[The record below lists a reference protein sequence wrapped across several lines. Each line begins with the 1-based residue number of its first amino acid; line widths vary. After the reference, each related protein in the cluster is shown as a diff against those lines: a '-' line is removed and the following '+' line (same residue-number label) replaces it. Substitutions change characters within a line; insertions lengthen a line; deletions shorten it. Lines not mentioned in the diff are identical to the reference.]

1 MSLLR
6 GLPDQIEVFFMGEKQ
21 TGRKY
26 ALISALSIFVFMSI
40 WWLLTDVLKLTYP
53 STLPSPVSVIGTFIV
68 KLYDP
73 APDGATMIQHMA
85 SSLRITL
92 TGYAMGLAVGI
103 PLGILMAWYNTL
115 DMFVRPLFDL
125 LRPIPG
131 IAWIPIMI
139 MLFGIGILSKAM
151 VIFLTALIA
160 CIVNSYSGIRQT
172 KQVHLWVGQTFGAS
186 NFQLLIRVAIPT
198 SLPMVLTGMRVALGA
213 SWTALVAAELLA
225 STRGLGF
232 MIQQCR
238 GLFRP
243 DVIIAGMIAIGMIG
257 AFLTWLL
264 GILEKAVLKGGRW

>member
-1 MSLLR
+1 MVKKKS
-6 GLPDQIEVFFMGEKQ
+6 GK
-21 TGRKY
+21 KY
-26 ALISALSIFVFMSI
+26 VLISILSVFTFLFI
-40 WWLLTDVLKLTYP
+40 WWLMTDILKLASPT
-53 STLPSPVSVIGTFIV
+53 TLPSPVKVIRTFIV

-85 SSLRITL
+85 SSLKIAL
-92 TGYAMGLAVGI
+92 TGYAMGLVIGI
-103 PLGILMAWYNTL
+103 PLGILMAWYKTL

-131 IAWIPIMI
+131 IAWIPLMI
-139 MLFGIGILSKAM
+139 ILFGIGMLSKAV
-151 VIFLTALIA
+151 VIFLTAFIA
-160 CIVNSYSGIRQT
+160 CVVNSYTGVRQT

-186 NFQLLIRVAIPT
+186 NLQLLARVAIPT
-198 SLPMVLTGMRVALGA
+198 SFPMILTGMRVALGA

-238 GLFRP
+238 GLYRP
-243 DVIIAGMIAIGMIG
+243 DVIIAGMIAIGAIG

-264 GILEKAVLKGGRW
+264 GFLEKAILKGGRW

>member
-1 MSLLR
+1 M
-6 GLPDQIEVFFMGEKQ
+6 EKMKA
-21 TGRKY
+21 TKKY
-26 ALISALSIFVFMSI
+26 KLISIISIFVFI
-40 WWLLTDVLKLTYP
+40 GAWWLLTDVLKLTHP
-53 STLPSPVSVIGTFIV
+53 STLPSPITVAGTFIT

-92 TGYAMGLAVGI
+92 TGYLMGLIVGI
-103 PLGILMAWYNTL
+103 PLGILMAWYKTL

-160 CIVNSYSGIRQT
+160 CIVNSYSGVRQT

-186 NFQLLIRVAIPT
+186 NFQMLVRVAMPT
-198 SLPMVLTGMRVALGA
+198 ALPMVLTGMRVALGA

-264 GILEKAVLKGGRW
+264 GLLEKAVLKGGRW

>member
-1 MSLLR
+1 M
-6 GLPDQIEVFFMGEKQ
+6 DKKKNDK
-21 TGRKY
+21 KY
-26 ALISALSIFVFMSI
+26 ALISALSIFVFLGI
-40 WWLLTDVLKLTYP
+40 WWLLTDGLKLTHP
-53 STLPSPVSVIGTFIV
+53 STLPSPIEVAETFIV

-85 SSLRITL
+85 SSLQIAL
-92 TGYAMGLAVGI
+92 TGYVMALIVGI
-103 PLGILMAWYNTL
+103 PLGILMAWYKTL

-139 MLFGIGILSKAM
+139 MLFGIGIMSKAM
-151 VIFLTALIA
+151 VIFMTALIA
-160 CIVNSYSGIRQT
+160 CIVNSYSGVRQT

-186 NFQLLIRVAIPT
+186 NSQMLLRVAIPT

-232 MIQQCR
+232 MIQQSR

-243 DVIIAGMIAIGMIG
+243 DVIIAGMIAIGTIG

-264 GILEKAVLKGGRW
+264 GLLEKTVLKGGRW